1 MATSNASGRLYNAI
15 VGIQQTGVLAI
26 GGDGDIADGDFLAS
40 GNYFM
45 RMASVNPI
53 NYDGSFQTATV
64 LKTGRRTYE
73 DGDYI
78 QQYGNGIWTWDFDY
92 IVENKILLE
101 SLLTLVT
108 EVADTTGT
116 ITITPAHANAKRD
129 YAHGVDTP
137 DLCGIV
143 VLEADTVGGL
153 SDHDHCMH
161 SAILQNLTL
170 SYDADVDGGRLHAA
184 GQFMSGYKPIVG
196 NHGVTGVAT
205 ASDYEKTI
213 FSLAT
218 RTIGSHT
225 VKTMKS
231 FSITITNPAS
241 RVGWQGT
248 SGETDGYSR
257 GALFDI
263 SGTMTLKYD
272 DEMAD
277 ALADWQAGTAYA
289 IVVEQSNTSYNI
301 PSARMTGHN
310 IDMADDGM
318 FVEIPWT
325 ATTGA
330 AGTGNLAVIKAFA
343 A

>member
-1 MATSNASGRLYNAI
+1 MATTASGRQYNAI
-15 VGIQQTGVLAI
+15 VGIQETGNLAI
-26 GGDGDIADGDFLAS
+26 GGDGDLVAGDFLAS

-53 NYDGSFQTATV
+53 SYDGSFQTATI
-64 LKTGRRTYE
+64 LKSGKRTYE

-108 EVADTTGT
+108 EVTDTTGT
-116 ITITPAHANAKRD
+116 ITISPAHANAKRD
-129 YAHGVDTP
+129 YAHAADTP

-143 VLEADTVGGL
+143 LLEADTVGGL
-153 SDHDHCMH
+153 SDHDHIMH

-170 SYDADVDGGRLHAA
+170 AYDSDVDGGRLHAS
-184 GQFMSGYKPIVG
+184 GQFMSGYKPIVKDS
-196 NHGVTGVAT
+196 GVTGVAT
-205 ASDYEKTI
+205 DSDYEKTI
-213 FSLAT
+213 FSLET
-218 RTIGSHT
+218 RTIGGHALTT
-225 VKTMKS
+225 VKS
-231 FSITITNPAS
+231 FSITISNPAT

-248 SGETDGYSR
+248 SGEADGYSR
-257 GALFDI
+257 GALYDI
-263 SGTMTLKYD
+263 SGSMTIKYD
-272 DEMAD
+272 DAAAD
-277 ALADWQAGTAYA
+277 ALADWQSNTAYA
-289 IVVEQSNTSYNI
+289 ILIEQSNTSYSI

-310 IDMADDGM
+310 IDMSDDGM